1 MRCYA
6 YNDIEKRTT
15 GVFVNTTYFVSVHIE
30 DGKKRKRDRDRE
42 REKIKK
48 TERGRNVLR
57 AVNKRR
63 PVATLFTVL
72 ILIKRAPE
80 KYYRSLITSAV
91 RTEAKNDGQ

>member
-1 MRCYA
+1 M
-6 YNDIEKRTT
+6 E
-15 GVFVNTTYFVSVHIE
+15 
-30 DGKKRKRDRDRE
+30 KKRKRDREIE
-42 REKIKK
+42 RENKK